1 MNYKFTSLI
10 FIILSLLSCTANDE
24 SPTNPDFPQ
33 GINAKTFRINTPLGW
48 ELIEDQGY
56 DTYVGRIKNNSFT
69 IFFDQGYLS
78 FGNLDNV
85 QENSETI
92 YFQRLEINGAS
103 AIIHKE
109 ERADDPSYD
118 TILSVFIDSGEKQNR
133 LYVLDSENDAFF
145 IELFKTHKFL
155 D

>member
-1 MNYKFTSLI
+1 M
-10 FIILSLLSCTANDE
+10 SCTTDDHKPSNL
-24 SPTNPDFPQ
+24 DFPQ
-33 GINAKTFRINTPLGW
+33 RIKAKTFEINTPNGW

-78 FGNLDNV
+78 FGNLDNI
-85 QENSETI
+85 QETNETL
-92 YFQRLEINGAS
+92 YFQRLEIDGAS

-109 ERADDPSYD
+109 KLASDPSYN
-118 TILSVFIDSGEKQNR
+118 TVLTVYIDSGEKQNR
-133 LYVLDSENDAFF
+133 LYVLDSENDEFF